1 MTLLR
6 EFGSSQLIPH
16 ADPATLSTVRY
27 KNTARNKAVID
38 NSRDMPLPGDSMHTT
53 LTIKKLS
60 LALIAAGIGC
70 SAFAADIKLGAAEA
84 LTGPAAKYGSAIK
97 NGLTLAADEINAK
110 GGVDGNKLVLI
121 IEDEQGKKEEA
132 INVFKKLIFQD
143 KVLMVFGPT
152 LSNSAFAADPI
163 AVATKVVVF
172 GTSNT
177 ADGIST
183 MGPTVFRNSVMEA
196 DVLPV
201 TTAAAV
207 KHFGLKKVAVVY
219 GNDDAFTKSGY
230 DVFKTTL
237 DAQKI
242 EITTT
247 ETYAKGDVDF
257 KAQLTKI
264 KATNPDAIVC
274 SCLAEE
280 AANIILQT
288 RTLGMKQPFIGGNG
302 FNSPKL
308 FEIAKDAADNTIM
321 GSPWSSENMTPA
333 NKAFIAAYKTKF
345 NAEPDQFAA
354 QAYDAIYIVADA
366 LRKMKLTG
374 ALDKDRLALATAL
387 PGVKLNGATGPFEF
401 RRATGKDGKP
411 AGFDAN
417 QDAIVNIAKGGKFVL
432 LK

>member
-1 MTLLR
+1 MTHQILL
-6 EFGSSQLIPH
+6 
-16 ADPATLSTVRY
+16 
-27 KNTARNKAVID
+27 
-38 NSRDMPLPGDSMHTT
+38 
-53 LTIKKLS
+53 KKLPLL
-60 LALIAAGIGC
+60 LACAGLMSAAH
-70 SAFAADIKLGAAEA
+70 AAEIKLGVAEA
-84 LTGPAAKYGSAIK
+84 LTGPAAKYGVPIR
-97 NGLTLAADEINAK
+97 NGFTLAADEINTK
-110 GGVDGNKLVLI
+110 GGVAGNKLVLV

-132 INVFKKLIFQD
+132 ITVFKKLIFQD

-163 AVATKVVVF
+163 ANAAKVVAF

-177 ADGIST
+177 ADGIT
-183 MGPTVFRNSVMEA
+183 GIGPHIFRNSVMES

-201 TTAAAV
+201 TTRAAV
-207 KHFGLKKVAVVY
+207 KHFGLKKVAVIY
-219 GNDDAFTKSGY
+219 GNDDAFTKNGY
-230 DVFKTTL
+230 DVFKSTL
-237 DAQKI
+237 EAQKI
-242 EITTT
+242 QVTDT

-308 FEIAKDAADNTIM
+308 FEIAKDAAENSIM
-321 GSPWSSENMTPA
+321 GSPWSAENAAPA
-333 NKAFIAAYKTKF
+333 NKAFIAAYKAKF

-354 QAYDAIYIVADA
+354 QAYDALYVVADA
-366 LRKMKLTG
+366 LKKVKLTG
-374 ALDKDRLALATAL
+374 ALDKDREAVREAL
-387 PGVKLNGATGPFEF
+387 PGVKHDGATGKFAF
-401 RRATGKDGKP
+401 RRAPAKDGKE
-411 AGFDAN
+411 AGYDAD
-417 QDAIVNIAKGGKFVL
+417 QVAIVNIAKGGKFVL

>member
-1 MTLLR
+1 MQLKTIFKQLPFLMMSAGLA
-6 EFGSSQLIPH
+6 GS
-16 ADPATLSTVRY
+16 V
-27 KNTARNKAVID
+27 
-38 NSRDMPLPGDSMHTT
+38 M
-53 LTIKKLS
+53 
-60 LALIAAGIGC
+60 
-70 SAFAADIKLGAAEA
+70 AADIKVGAAEA
-84 LTGPAAKYGSAIK
+84 LTGPAAKYGIAIK
-97 NGLTLAADEINAK
+97 NGLTLAAEEINAK
-110 GGVDGNKLVLI
+110 GGVNGNKFVLV

-143 KVLMVFGPT
+143 KVMVLFGPT

-163 AVATKVVVF
+163 ANAAKVVVF

-177 ADGIST
+177 ADGIT
-183 MGPTVFRNSVMEA
+183 AMGPHTFRNSVMEA

-201 TTAAAV
+201 TTRAAV
-207 KHFGLKKVAVVY
+207 KHFGIKKVAVMY

-230 DVFKTTL
+230 DVFKATL

-242 EITTT
+242 PVTTT

-264 KATNPDAIVC
+264 KASNPDAIVC

-308 FEIAKDAADNTIM
+308 FEIAKDGADNTVM
-321 GSPWSSENMTPA
+321 GSPWSAENAAPA
-333 NKAFIAAYKTKF
+333 NKAFMAAYRAKF
-345 NAEPDQFAA
+345 SADPDQFAA
-354 QAYDAIYIVADA
+354 QAYDGLYIVAEA
-366 LRKMKLTG
+366 LKGVKLTG
-374 ALDKDRLALATAL
+374 ALDKDRDALRVAL
-387 PGVKLNGATGPFEF
+387 PAVKFDGATGKFAF
-401 RRATGKDGKP
+401 RRAPSKDGKEV
-411 AGFDAN
+411 GFDAD
-417 QDAIVNIAKGGKFVL
+417 QEAIVNIAKGGKFVL

>member
-1 MTLLR
+1 MRPSRSLTTLLSAAAALTAITT
-6 EFGSSQLIPH
+6 FG
-16 ADPATLSTVRY
+16 
-27 KNTARNKAVID
+27 
-38 NSRDMPLPGDSMHTT
+38 TT
-53 LTIKKLS
+53 Q
-60 LALIAAGIGC
+60 
-70 SAFAADIKLGAAEA
+70 AADIKLGAAEA
-84 LTGPAAKYGSAIK
+84 LTGPAAKYGVAIK
-97 NGLTLAADEINAK
+97 NGLTLAAEEINAK
-110 GGVDGNKLVLI
+110 GGVNGNKLALI

-163 AVATKVVVF
+163 AAAAKIVAF

-177 ADGIST
+177 AEGISAI
-183 MGPTVFRNSVMEA
+183 GPTIFRNSVMEA

-201 TTAAAV
+201 TTKAAV
-207 KHFGLKKVAVVY
+207 KHFGIKKVAVIY
-219 GNDDAFTKSGY
+219 GNDDAFTKNGY
-230 DVFKTTL
+230 DVFKATL
-237 DAQKI
+237 EAQKI
-242 EITTT
+242 PVTST

-308 FEIAKDAADNTIM
+308 FEIAKDAADNTVM
-321 GSPWSSENMTPA
+321 GSPWSAENQTPA
-333 NKAFIAAYKTKF
+333 NKGFMAAYKAKF
-345 NAEPDQFAA
+345 NTEPDQFAA
-354 QAYDAIYIVADA
+354 QAYDALHIVATA
-366 LRKMKLTG
+366 LKKIKLTG
-374 ALDKDRLALATAL
+374 TLDKDREALHDAL
-387 PGVKLNGATGPFEF
+387 PSVKSEGATGHFAFHRTAP
-401 RRATGKDGKP
+401 KDGKQ
-411 AGFDAN
+411 GGYDAE
-417 QDAIVNIAKGGKFVL
+417 QEAIVNIAKGGKFVL